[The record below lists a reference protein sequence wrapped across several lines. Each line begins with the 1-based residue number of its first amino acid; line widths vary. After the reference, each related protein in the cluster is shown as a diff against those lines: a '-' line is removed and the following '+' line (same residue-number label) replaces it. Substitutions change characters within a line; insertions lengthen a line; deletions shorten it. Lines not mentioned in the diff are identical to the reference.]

1 MALFSLKR
9 IAGEAENR
17 QTYLRGVACY
27 NAGKVGR
34 VVRDRDDFYEE
45 YLSADVEN
53 NTRDGVFHVEVG
65 FGRQGDADFYDC
77 GCEAYR
83 QGTGACQHIVAVMVH
98 KYYADMLTGLSAP
111 PSARE
116 KMAPMWLPRLRWVIS
131 RPWRRISQARV
142 RGSVASMGWVN
153 P

>member
-53 NTRDGVFHVEVG
+53 NTRDGVFR
-65 FGRQGDADFYDC
+65 GRLWPSGGRRFLRLRLR
-77 GCEAYR
+77 GLPPGNRRLPAYR
-83 QGTGACQHIVAVMVH
+83 GCYG
-98 KYYADMLTGLSAP
+98 P
-111 PSARE
+111 
-116 KMAPMWLPRLRWVIS
+116 
-131 RPWRRISQARV
+131 
-142 RGSVASMGWVN
+142 
-153 P
+153 

>member
-45 YLSADVEN
+45 YLSADVEK
-53 NTRDGVFHVEVG
+53 DVYK
-65 FGRQGDADFYDC
+65 RQ
-77 GCEAYR
+77 
-83 QGTGACQHIVAVMVH
+83 
-98 KYYADMLTGLSAP
+98 K
-111 PSARE
+111 
-116 KMAPMWLPRLRWVIS
+116 
-131 RPWRRISQARV
+131 
-142 RGSVASMGWVN
+142 
-153 P
+153 